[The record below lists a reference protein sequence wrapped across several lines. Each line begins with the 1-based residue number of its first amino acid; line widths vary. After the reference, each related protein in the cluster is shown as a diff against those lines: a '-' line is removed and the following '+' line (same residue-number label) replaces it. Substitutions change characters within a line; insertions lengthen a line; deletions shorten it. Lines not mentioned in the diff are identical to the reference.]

1 MGLYIDNFRAPKRG
15 GRGSFSMKTRYR
27 RRRALAAALA
37 VAALAALAGLVWLL
51 VLLVRGIG
59 SLGTPD
65 MCAPKDVKAV
75 VLAEDWSSYFSTAR
89 TTEEQ
94 QAYLES
100 TLDEAAALGANTVL
114 LSGRVDGDPTQV
126 LFRPKGR
133 DLPVSTAGSVTENDR
148 LFSKFDPVKYLMKQA
163 DSRGMQAALL
173 ATGDDGRQLTAGEAL
188 PEWLE
193 KTAGDYKL
201 ALYGPDEASAAALSA
216 AKAEAEA
223 LAAETGEETEPRA
236 PLLTY
241 VDLTG
246 DGKAPALL
254 RKDGDAALLAA
265 AWQLEEGRG
274 MVLGRLGSL
283 LADSSDAAVA
293 LRFAGGEALPDV
305 LPKDVPRT
313 LSIITPDP
321 AVTLYSENVYL
332 IGTSDP
338 ELPLSVNGTPV
349 ERTGDMGVWGLL
361 VPLNMG
367 ANDITAVQGENT
379 VTITVTRSAP
389 SGGGSGA
396 ARPDGSVAAAP
407 GQKLRITEP
416 LASLLE
422 DYTNSDSIQMTAY
435 EGAVATVKKSVSF
448 VRSNRRTYAYQL
460 ENGGY
465 ILAKDC
471 ELLDVSTPG
480 AAFTGAERSTEGNM
494 EVLTFTGAGTPLY
507 THNWEGNE
515 LTLTFLSAA
524 FSGEMPADLGF
535 GGATVTVEP
544 TETGGF
550 SLHFVFNDA
559 DPLWGYHVRYT
570 AEGGT
575 QILLKHQPKR
585 SDADTGPLTGV
596 TVMLDP
602 GHGGTD
608 TGAVGVPEGGFP
620 QEKDLNLA
628 EAMAAKYRLE
638 QLGATVLMT
647 REDDSF
653 PTLGDRVKM
662 LNDAAPDFFISV
674 HHNSTLLDKDADGL
688 VGTECYW
695 FYTEGRPLAQALVD
709 RMTAATGR
717 KARGVFYNYFYV
729 TRSNLCPAVLL
740 ETGFVSSPTEYQSC
754 AGDLGLWAEG
764 GAIAQAVLD
773 CVPG

>member
-1 MGLYIDNFRAPKRG
+1 MVLNIDTIRAPAREEG
-15 GRGSFSMKTRYR
+15 EFLMKTKYR
-27 RRRALAAALA
+27 RRRALAAVLA
-37 VAALAALAGLVWLL
+37 VAALAALAALIWLL

-65 MCAPKDVKAV
+65 MRTPKDVKAV
-75 VLAEDWSSYFSTAR
+75 VLASDWSSYFSTAR

-100 TLDEAAALGANTVL
+100 TLDEAANLGANTVL
-114 LSGRVDGDPTQV
+114 LTGRVDDDPDQV
-126 LFRPKGR
+126 LFRVKGK
-133 DLPVSTAGSVTENDR
+133 DLTVATAGTVTENDGF
-148 LFSKFDPVKYLMKQA
+148 FSKFDPVNYLMKQA
-163 DSRGMQAALL
+163 RERDMQVALI
-173 ATGDDGRQLTAGEAL
+173 ATGDGGQPLAAGAAL

-193 KTAGDYKL
+193 KAAKDHKL
-201 ALYGPDEASAAALSA
+201 ALYGLDEASAAALDA

-223 LAAETGEETEPRA
+223 QAAESGEEVEPEQ

-246 DGKAPALL
+246 GGEAPALL

-274 MVLGRLGSL
+274 MVLGELGSL
-283 LADSSDAAVA
+283 LADGSDAAVA
-293 LRFAGGEALPDV
+293 LRFVSGEELPDV
-305 LPKDVPRT
+305 LAKDVPAT
-313 LSIITPDP
+313 LSIVTP
-321 AVTLYSENVYL
+321 ATGATVYTENVYL

-338 ELPLSVNGTPV
+338 AQPLTVNGQTV
-349 ERTGDMGVWGLL
+349 ERTGEMGVWGIL

-367 ANDITAVQGENT
+367 ANDITAVQGETT
-379 VTITVTRSAP
+379 VTISVTRSTY
-389 SGGGSGA
+389 SGGGAGA
-396 ARPDGSVAAAP
+396 ARPDGSEAAAP
-407 GQKLRITEP
+407 GQKLRINTT

-422 DYTNSDSIQMTAY
+422 DYTNDDSIRMTAY
-435 EGAVATVKKSVSF
+435 EGAVATVEKSVSF

-471 ELLDVSTPG
+471 ELLDSSTPD
-480 AAFTGAERSTEGNM
+480 AAFTGAGRTTEGNM
-494 EVLTFTGAGTPLY
+494 EVFTLTGSGTPLY
-507 THNWEGNE
+507 THTWEGNE
-515 LTLTFLSAA
+515 LTLTFLSAS
-524 FSGEMPADLGF
+524 FTGEMPADLGF

-544 TETGGF
+544 TGEGGF

-570 AEGGT
+570 EDGT
-575 QILLKHQPKR
+575 SQILLKHQPKR
-585 SDADTGPLTGV
+585 SDAETGPLTGV
-596 TVMLDP
+596 TVMLDA

-608 TGAVGVPEGGFP
+608 MGAVGSASEDFP

-628 EAMAAKYRLE
+628 EALAAKYRLE

-647 REDDSF
+647 RSDDTF
-653 PTLGDRVKM
+653 PTLGDRVEM

-674 HHNSTLLDKDADGL
+674 HHNSTNLDKDTDGL

-695 FYTEGRPLAQALVD
+695 FYTEGKPLAQALVD
-709 RMTAATGR
+709 RVTAATGR
-717 KARGVFYNYFYV
+717 EARGVFYNYFYV

-773 CVPG
+773 CVPD

>member
-1 MGLYIDNFRAPKRG
+1 MVLNIDTIRAPAREEG
-15 GRGSFSMKTRYR
+15 EFLMKTKYR
-27 RRRALAAALA
+27 RRRALAAVLA
-37 VAALAALAGLVWLL
+37 VAALAALAALIWLL

-65 MCAPKDVKAV
+65 MRTPKDVKAV
-75 VLAEDWSSYFSTAR
+75 VLASDWSSYFSTAR

-100 TLDEAAALGANTVL
+100 TLDEAANLGANTVL
-114 LSGRVDGDPTQV
+114 LTGRVDDDPDQV
-126 LFRPKGR
+126 LFRVKGK
-133 DLPVSTAGSVTENDR
+133 DLTVATAGAVTENDGF
-148 LFSKFDPVKYLMKQA
+148 FSKFDPVNYLMKQA
-163 DSRGMQAALL
+163 KERDMQVALIATDAGGQPLAAG
-173 ATGDDGRQLTAGEAL
+173 AAL

-193 KTAGDYKL
+193 KAAKDHKL
-201 ALYGPDEASAAALSA
+201 ALYGLDEASAAALDA
-216 AKAEAEA
+216 AKAEAESQ
-223 LAAETGEETEPRA
+223 AAESGEEVEPEQ

-241 VDLTG
+241 VGLTG
-246 DGKAPALL
+246 GSEAPALL

-274 MVLGRLGSL
+274 MVLGELGSL
-283 LADSSDAAVA
+283 LADGSDAAVA

-305 LPKDVPRT
+305 LAKDVPRT
-313 LSIITPDP
+313 LSIVTPADG
-321 AVTLYSENVYL
+321 ATVYTENVYL

-338 ELPLSVNGTPV
+338 AQPLTVNGQTV
-349 ERTGDMGVWGLL
+349 ERTGEMGVWGVLA
-361 VPLNMG
+361 PLNMG
-367 ANDITAVQGENT
+367 ANDITAVQGDVA
-379 VTITVTRSAP
+379 VTITVTRSTY
-389 SGGGSGA
+389 SGGGAGA
-396 ARPDGSVAAAP
+396 ARPDGSEAAAP
-407 GQKLRITEP
+407 GQKLRINTT

-422 DYTNSDSIQMTAY
+422 DYADDDSIRMTAY
-435 EGAVATVKKSVSF
+435 EGAVAAVEKSVSF
-448 VRSNRRTYAYQL
+448 VRSGRRTYAYQL

-471 ELLDVSTPG
+471 ELLDSSTPD
-480 AAFTGAERSTEGNM
+480 AAFTGAGRTTEGNM
-494 EVLTFTGAGTPLY
+494 EVFTLTGSGTPLY
-507 THNWEGNE
+507 THTWEGNE
-515 LTLTFLSAA
+515 LTLTFLSAS
-524 FSGEMPADLGF
+524 FTGEMPADLGF

-544 TETGGF
+544 TEEGGF

-570 AEGGT
+570 EDGT
-575 QILLKHQPKR
+575 SQILLKHQPRR
-585 SDADTGPLTGV
+585 SDAETGPLTGV
-596 TVMLDP
+596 TVMLDA

-608 TGAVGVPEGGFP
+608 MGAVGSTSEDFP

-628 EAMAAKYRLE
+628 EALAAKYRLE

-647 REDDSF
+647 REDDTF
-653 PTLGDRVKM
+653 PTLGDRVEM
-662 LNDAAPDFFISV
+662 LNDTAPDFFISV
-674 HHNSTLLDKDADGL
+674 HHNSTNLDKDTDGL

-695 FYTEGRPLAQALVD
+695 FYTEGKPLAQALVD
-709 RMTAATGR
+709 RVTAATGR
-717 KARGVFYNYFYV
+717 EARGVFYNYFYV

>member
-1 MGLYIDNFRAPKRG
+1 
-15 GRGSFSMKTRYR
+15 MKTKYR
-27 RRRALAAALA
+27 RRRALAAVLA
-37 VAALAALAGLVWLL
+37 VVALAALAGLVWLL

-65 MCAPKDVKAV
+65 MRAPKDVKAV

-114 LSGRVDGDPTQV
+114 LSGRVDGDPAQV
-126 LFRPKGR
+126 LFRVKGK
-133 DLPVSTAGSVTENDR
+133 DLAVSTADAVTENDR
-148 LFSKFDPVKYLMKQA
+148 FLSKFDPVKHLMKQA
-163 DSRGMQAALL
+163 KERDMQVALIATDDSGQPL
-173 ATGDDGRQLTAGEAL
+173 AQGGAL

-193 KTAGDYKL
+193 KAAKDYKL
-201 ALYGPDEASAAALSA
+201 ALYGLDEASAAAVSA
-216 AKAEAEA
+216 AKAEAQA
-223 LAAETGEETEPRA
+223 QTAETGEETEPRST
-236 PLLTY
+236 LVTY
-241 VDLTG
+241 VDLTEG
-246 DGKAPALL
+246 GKAPALL

-265 AWQLEEGRG
+265 AWQLQEGNG

-283 LADSSDAAVA
+283 LADGNDAAVA

-305 LPKDVPRT
+305 LAKEVPRT
-313 LSIITPDP
+313 LSIISPDP

-338 ELPLSVNGTPV
+338 DLPLSVNGTPV

-379 VTITVTRSAP
+379 VTITVTRSTY

-416 LASLLE
+416 LASLLT
-422 DYTNSDSIQMTAY
+422 DYTNSDAIQMTAY

-471 ELLDVSTPG
+471 ELLDSSTPD

-494 EVLTFTGAGTPLY
+494 EVFTFGGSGTPLY
-507 THNWEGNE
+507 THTWEGNE
-515 LTLTFLSAA
+515 LTLTFLSAS

-535 GGATVTVEP
+535 GGATVTAQA
-544 TETGGF
+544 TEEGGF

-585 SDADTGPLTGV
+585 SDAETGPLTGV

-608 TGAVGVPEGGFP
+608 MGAVGSPSEDIP

-628 EAMAAKYRLE
+628 EALAAKYRLE

-647 REDDSF
+647 RSDDTF
-653 PTLGDRVKM
+653 PSLGDRVKM

-674 HHNSTLLDKDADGL
+674 HHNSTLLDKDADEL

-695 FYTEGRPLAQALVD
+695 FYTEGKPLAQALVD
-709 RMTAATGR
+709 RVTDATGR
-717 KARGVFYNYFYV
+717 QARGVFYNYFYV
-729 TRSNLCPAVLL
+729 TRSNICPAVLL

>member
-1 MGLYIDNFRAPKRG
+1 
-15 GRGSFSMKTRYR
+15 MKTKYR
-27 RRRALAAALA
+27 RRRALAAVLA
-37 VAALAALAGLVWLL
+37 VVALAALAGLVWLL

-65 MCAPKDVKAV
+65 MRAPKDVKAV

-114 LSGRVDGDPTQV
+114 LSGRVDGDPAQV
-126 LFRPKGR
+126 LFRVKGK
-133 DLPVSTAGSVTENDR
+133 DLAVSTAAAVTGNDR
-148 LFSKFDPVKYLMKQA
+148 FLSKFDPVKHLMKQA
-163 DSRGMQAALL
+163 KERDMQVALIATDDSGQP
-173 ATGDDGRQLTAGEAL
+173 LTQGGAL
-188 PEWLE
+188 PQWLE
-193 KTAGDYKL
+193 KAAKDYKL
-201 ALYGPDEASAAALSA
+201 ALYGLDEASAAAVSA

-223 LAAETGEETEPRA
+223 LAAETGEETEPRST
-236 PLLTY
+236 LVTY
-241 VDLTG
+241 VDMTE

-265 AWQLEEGRG
+265 AWQLQEGNG

-283 LADSSDAAVA
+283 LADGDDAAVA

-305 LPKDVPRT
+305 LAKEVPRT
-313 LSIITPDP
+313 LSIISPDP

-338 ELPLSVNGTPV
+338 DQPLSVNGTPV

-379 VTITVTRSAP
+379 VTITVTRSTY

-416 LASLLE
+416 LASLLT

-448 VRSNRRTYAYQL
+448 VRSGRRTYAYQL

-471 ELLDVSTPG
+471 ELLDSSTPD
-480 AAFTGAERSTEGNM
+480 AAFTGAGRTTEGNM
-494 EVLTFTGAGTPLY
+494 EVFTLTGSGTPLY
-507 THNWEGNE
+507 THTWEGNE
-515 LTLTFLSAA
+515 LTLTFLSAS
-524 FSGEMPADLGF
+524 FTGEMPADLGF

-544 TETGGF
+544 TGEGGF

-570 AEGGT
+570 EDGT
-575 QILLKHQPKR
+575 SQILLKHQPKR
-585 SDADTGPLTGV
+585 SDAETGPLTGV

-608 TGAVGVPEGGFP
+608 MGAVGSPSEDIP

-628 EAMAAKYRLE
+628 EALAAKYRLE

-647 REDDSF
+647 RSDDTF
-653 PTLGDRVKM
+653 PSLGDRVKM

-674 HHNSTLLDKDADGL
+674 HHNSTLLDKDADEL

-695 FYTEGRPLAQALVD
+695 FYTEGKPLAQALVD
-709 RMTAATGR
+709 RVTDATGR
-717 KARGVFYNYFYV
+717 QARGVFYNYFYV
-729 TRSNLCPAVLL
+729 TRSNICPAVLL

-773 CVPG
+773 CVPD

>member
-1 MGLYIDNFRAPKRG
+1 MVLNIDTIRAPAREEG
-15 GRGSFSMKTRYR
+15 EFLMKTKYR
-27 RRRALAAALA
+27 RRRALAAVLA
-37 VAALAALAGLVWLL
+37 VAALAALAALIWLL

-65 MCAPKDVKAV
+65 MRTPKDVKAV
-75 VLAEDWSSYFSTAR
+75 VLASDWSSYFSTAR

-100 TLDEAAALGANTVL
+100 TLDEAANLGANTVL
-114 LSGRVDGDPTQV
+114 LTGRVDDDPDQV
-126 LFRPKGR
+126 LFRVKGK
-133 DLPVSTAGSVTENDR
+133 DLTVATAGAVTENDGF
-148 LFSKFDPVKYLMKQA
+148 FSKFDPVNYLMKQA
-163 DSRGMQAALL
+163 KERDMQVALIATDDGGQPI
-173 ATGDDGRQLTAGEAL
+173 ATGAAL

-193 KTAGDYKL
+193 KAAQDYKL
-201 ALYGPDEASAAALSA
+201 ALYGLDEASAAALDA

-223 LAAETGEETEPRA
+223 LAAETGEEAAVEP

-246 DGKAPALL
+246 GGEAPALL

-274 MVLGRLGSL
+274 MVLGELGSL
-283 LADSSDAAVA
+283 LADGSDAAVA
-293 LRFAGGEALPDV
+293 LRFVSGEALPDV
-305 LPKDVPRT
+305 LAKDVPAT
-313 LSIITPDP
+313 LSIVTP
-321 AVTLYSENVYL
+321 ATGATVYTENVYL

-338 ELPLSVNGTPV
+338 AQPLTVNGQTV
-349 ERTGDMGVWGLL
+349 ERTGEMGVWGIL

-367 ANDITAVQGENT
+367 ANDITAVQGETT
-379 VTITVTRSAP
+379 VTISVTRSTY
-389 SGGGSGA
+389 SGGGAGA
-396 ARPDGSVAAAP
+396 ARPDGSEAAAP
-407 GQKLRITEP
+407 GQKPRINTT

-422 DYTNSDSIQMTAY
+422 DYTNDDSIRMTAY
-435 EGAVATVKKSVSF
+435 EGAVAAVEKSVPF

-471 ELLDVSTPG
+471 ELLDSSTPD
-480 AAFTGAERSTEGNM
+480 AAFTGAGRTTEGNM
-494 EVLTFTGAGTPLY
+494 EVFTLTGSGTPLY
-507 THNWEGNE
+507 THTWEGNE
-515 LTLTFLSAA
+515 LTLTFLSAS
-524 FSGEMPADLGF
+524 FTGEMPADLGF

-544 TETGGF
+544 TEEGGF

-570 AEGGT
+570 EDGT
-575 QILLKHQPKR
+575 SQILLKHQPKR
-585 SDADTGPLTGV
+585 SDAETGPLTGV

-608 TGAVGVPEGGFP
+608 MGAVGSTSEDFP

-628 EAMAAKYRLE
+628 EALAAKYRLE

-647 REDDSF
+647 REDDTF
-653 PTLGDRVKM
+653 PTLGDRVEM

-674 HHNSTLLDKDADGL
+674 HHNSTNLDKDTDGL

-695 FYTEGRPLAQALVD
+695 FYTEGKPLAQALVD
-709 RMTAATGR
+709 RVTAATGR
-717 KARGVFYNYFYV
+717 EARGVFYNYFYV

-773 CVPG
+773 CVPD

>member
-1 MGLYIDNFRAPKRG
+1 
-15 GRGSFSMKTRYR
+15 MKTKYR
-27 RRRALAAALA
+27 RRRALAAVLA
-37 VAALAALAGLVWLL
+37 VVALAALAGLVWLL

-65 MCAPKDVKAV
+65 MRAPKDVKAV

-114 LSGRVDGDPTQV
+114 LSGRVDGDPAQV
-126 LFRPKGR
+126 LFRVKGK
-133 DLPVSTAGSVTENDR
+133 DLAVSTAAAVTGNDR
-148 LFSKFDPVKYLMKQA
+148 FLSKFDPVKHLMKQA
-163 DSRGMQAALL
+163 KERDMQVALIATDDSGQP
-173 ATGDDGRQLTAGEAL
+173 LTQGGAL
-188 PEWLE
+188 PQWLE
-193 KTAGDYKL
+193 KAAKDYKL
-201 ALYGPDEASAAALSA
+201 ALYGLDEASAAAVSA

-223 LAAETGEETEPRA
+223 LAAETGEETEPRST
-236 PLLTY
+236 LVTY
-241 VDLTG
+241 VDMTE

-265 AWQLEEGRG
+265 AWQLQEGNG

-283 LADSSDAAVA
+283 LADGDDAAVA

-305 LPKDVPRT
+305 LAKEVPRT
-313 LSIITPDP
+313 LSIISPDP

-338 ELPLSVNGTPV
+338 DQPLSVNGTPV

-379 VTITVTRSAP
+379 VTITVTRSTY

-416 LASLLE
+416 LASLLT

-448 VRSNRRTYAYQL
+448 VRSGRRTYAYQL

-471 ELLDVSTPG
+471 ELLDSSTPD
-480 AAFTGAERSTEGNM
+480 AAFTGAGRTTEGNM
-494 EVLTFTGAGTPLY
+494 EVFTLTGSGTPLY
-507 THNWEGNE
+507 THTWEGNE
-515 LTLTFLSAA
+515 LTLTFLSAS
-524 FSGEMPADLGF
+524 FTGEMPADLGF

-544 TETGGF
+544 TGEGGF
-550 SLHFVFNDA
+550 SLRFVFNDA

-570 AEGGT
+570 EDGT
-575 QILLKHQPKR
+575 SQILLKHQPKR
-585 SDADTGPLTGV
+585 SDAETGPLTGV

-608 TGAVGVPEGGFP
+608 MGAVGSPSEDIP

-628 EAMAAKYRLE
+628 EALAAKYRLE

-647 REDDSF
+647 RSDDTF
-653 PTLGDRVKM
+653 PSLGDRVKM

-674 HHNSTLLDKDADGL
+674 HHNSTLLDKDADEL

-695 FYTEGRPLAQALVD
+695 FYTEGKPLAQALVD
-709 RMTAATGR
+709 RVTDATGR
-717 KARGVFYNYFYV
+717 QARGVFYNYFYV
-729 TRSNLCPAVLL
+729 TRSNICPAVLL

-773 CVPG
+773 CVPD

>member
-1 MGLYIDNFRAPKRG
+1 
-15 GRGSFSMKTRYR
+15 MKTKYR
-27 RRRALAAALA
+27 RRRALAAVLA
-37 VAALAALAGLVWLL
+37 VVALAALAGLVWLL

-65 MCAPKDVKAV
+65 MRAPKDMKAV

-114 LSGRVDGDPTQV
+114 LSGRVDGDPAQV
-126 LFRPKGR
+126 LFRVKGK
-133 DLPVSTAGSVTENDR
+133 DLAVSTAAAVTENDR
-148 LFSKFDPVKYLMKQA
+148 FLSKFDPVKHLMKQA
-163 DSRGMQAALL
+163 KERDMQVALIATDDSGQPL
-173 ATGDDGRQLTAGEAL
+173 AQGGAL

-193 KTAGDYKL
+193 KAAKDYKL
-201 ALYGPDEASAAALSA
+201 ALYGLDEASAAAVSA

-223 LAAETGEETEPRA
+223 QTAETGEETEPRST
-236 PLLTY
+236 LLTY
-241 VDLTG
+241 VDLTE

-265 AWQLEEGRG
+265 AWQLQEGNG

-283 LADSSDAAVA
+283 LADGNDAAVA

-305 LPKDVPRT
+305 LAKEVPRT
-313 LSIITPDP
+313 LSIISPDP

-338 ELPLSVNGTPV
+338 DQPLSVNGTPV

-379 VTITVTRSAP
+379 VTITVTRSTY

-416 LASLLE
+416 LASLLT

-471 ELLDVSTPG
+471 ELLDSSTPD
-480 AAFTGAERSTEGNM
+480 AAFTGAERTTEGNM
-494 EVLTFTGAGTPLY
+494 EVFTFGGSGTPLY
-507 THNWEGNE
+507 THTWEGNE
-515 LTLTFLSAA
+515 LTLTFLSAS

-535 GGATVTVEP
+535 GGATVTAQP
-544 TETGGF
+544 TEEGGF

-575 QILLKHQPKR
+575 QILLKHQPRR
-585 SDADTGPLTGV
+585 SDAETGPLTGV

-608 TGAVGVPEGGFP
+608 MGAVGSPSEDIP

-628 EAMAAKYRLE
+628 EALAAKYRLE

-647 REDDSF
+647 RSDDTF
-653 PTLGDRVKM
+653 PSLGDRVKM

-674 HHNSTLLDKDADGL
+674 HHNSTLLDKDADEL

-695 FYTEGRPLAQALVD
+695 FYTEGKPLAQALVD
-709 RMTAATGR
+709 RVTDATGR
-717 KARGVFYNYFYV
+717 QARGVFYNYFYV
-729 TRSNLCPAVLL
+729 TRSNICPAVLL

>member
-1 MGLYIDNFRAPKRG
+1 MVLNIDTIRAPAREEG
-15 GRGSFSMKTRYR
+15 EFLMKTKYR
-27 RRRALAAALA
+27 RRRALAAVLA
-37 VAALAALAGLVWLL
+37 VAALAALAALIWLL

-65 MCAPKDVKAV
+65 MRTPKDVKAV
-75 VLAEDWSSYFSTAR
+75 VLASDWSSYFSTAR

-100 TLDEAAALGANTVL
+100 TLDEAANLGANTVL
-114 LSGRVDGDPTQV
+114 LTGRVDDDPDQV
-126 LFRPKGR
+126 LFRVKGK
-133 DLPVSTAGSVTENDR
+133 DLTVATAGAVTENDGF
-148 LFSKFDPVKYLMKQA
+148 FSKFDPVNYLMKQA
-163 DSRGMQAALL
+163 KERDMQVALI
-173 ATGDDGRQLTAGEAL
+173 ATDDGGQPLAAGAAL

-193 KTAGDYKL
+193 KAAKDHKL
-201 ALYGPDEASAAALSA
+201 ALYGLDEASAAALDA
-216 AKAEAEA
+216 AKAEAESQ
-223 LAAETGEETEPRA
+223 AAESGEEVEPEQ

-241 VDLTG
+241 VGLTEG
-246 DGKAPALL
+246 SEAPALL

-274 MVLGRLGSL
+274 MVLGELGSL
-283 LADSSDAAVA
+283 LADGSDAAVA

-305 LPKDVPRT
+305 LAKDVPRT
-313 LSIITPDP
+313 LSIVTPADG
-321 AVTLYSENVYL
+321 ATVYTENVYL

-338 ELPLSVNGTPV
+338 AQPLTVNGQTV
-349 ERTGDMGVWGLL
+349 ERTGEMGVWGVLA
-361 VPLNMG
+361 PLSMG
-367 ANDITAVQGENT
+367 ANDITAVQGDVT
-379 VTITVTRSAP
+379 VTITVTRSTY
-389 SGGGSGA
+389 SGGGAGA
-396 ARPDGSVAAAP
+396 ARPDGSEAAAP
-407 GQKLRITEP
+407 GQKLRINTT

-422 DYTNSDSIQMTAY
+422 DYTNDDSIRMTAY
-435 EGAVATVKKSVSF
+435 EGAVATVEKSVSF

-471 ELLDVSTPG
+471 ELLDSSTPD
-480 AAFTGAERSTEGNM
+480 AAFTGAGRTTEGNM
-494 EVLTFTGAGTPLY
+494 EVFTLTGSGTPLY
-507 THNWEGNE
+507 THTWEGNE
-515 LTLTFLSAA
+515 LTLTFLSAS
-524 FSGEMPADLGF
+524 FTGEMPADLGF
-535 GGATVTVEP
+535 GGATVTAEP
-544 TETGGF
+544 TGEGGF

-570 AEGGT
+570 EDGGT
-575 QILLKHQPKR
+575 QILLKHQPRR
-585 SDADTGPLTGV
+585 SDAETGPLTGV
-596 TVMLDP
+596 TVMLDA

-608 TGAVGVPEGGFP
+608 MGAVGSASEDFP

-628 EAMAAKYRLE
+628 EALAAKYRLE

-647 REDDSF
+647 RSDDTF
-653 PTLGDRVKM
+653 PTLGDRVEM

-674 HHNSTLLDKDADGL
+674 HHNSTNLDKDTDGL

-695 FYTEGRPLAQALVD
+695 FYTEGKPLAQALVD
-709 RMTAATGR
+709 RVTAATGR
-717 KARGVFYNYFYV
+717 EARGVFYNYFYV

-773 CVPG
+773 CVPD

>member
-1 MGLYIDNFRAPKRG
+1 MVLNIDTIRAPAREEG
-15 GRGSFSMKTRYR
+15 EFLMKTKYR
-27 RRRALAAALA
+27 RRRALAAVLA
-37 VAALAALAGLVWLL
+37 VAALAALAALIWLL

-65 MCAPKDVKAV
+65 MRTPKDVKAV
-75 VLAEDWSSYFSTAR
+75 VLASDWSSYFSTAR

-100 TLDEAAALGANTVL
+100 TLDEAANLGANTVL
-114 LSGRVDGDPTQV
+114 LTGRVDDDPDQV
-126 LFRPKGR
+126 LFRVKGK
-133 DLPVSTAGSVTENDR
+133 DLTVATAGAVTENDGF
-148 LFSKFDPVKYLMKQA
+148 FSKFDPVNYLMKQA
-163 DSRGMQAALL
+163 KERDMQAALI
-173 ATGDDGRQLTAGEAL
+173 ATDDGGQPLAAGAAL

-193 KTAGDYKL
+193 KAAKDHKL
-201 ALYGPDEASAAALSA
+201 ALYGLDEASAAALDA
-216 AKAEAEA
+216 AKAEAESQ
-223 LAAETGEETEPRA
+223 AAESGEEVEPEQ

-241 VDLTG
+241 VGLTEG
-246 DGKAPALL
+246 SEAPALL

-274 MVLGRLGSL
+274 MVLGELGSL

-293 LRFAGGEALPDV
+293 LRFVSGEALPDV
-305 LPKDVPRT
+305 LAKDVPAT
-313 LSIITPDP
+313 LSIVTP
-321 AVTLYSENVYL
+321 ATGATVYTENVYL

-338 ELPLSVNGTPV
+338 AQPLTVNGTPV
-349 ERTGDMGVWGLL
+349 ERTGEMGVWGVL

-367 ANDITAVQGENT
+367 ANDITAVQGDVT
-379 VTITVTRSAP
+379 VTISVTRSTY
-389 SGGGSGA
+389 SGGGAGA
-396 ARPDGSVAAAP
+396 ARPDGSEAAAP
-407 GQKLRITEP
+407 GQKLRINTT

-422 DYTNSDSIQMTAY
+422 DYTNDDSIRMTAY
-435 EGAVATVKKSVSF
+435 EGAVAAVEKSVPF

-471 ELLDVSTPG
+471 ELLDSSTPD
-480 AAFTGAERSTEGNM
+480 AAFTGAERTTEGNM
-494 EVLTFTGAGTPLY
+494 EVFTLTGSGTPLY
-507 THNWEGNE
+507 THTWEGNE
-515 LTLTFLSAA
+515 LTLTFLSAS
-524 FSGEMPADLGF
+524 FTGEMPADLGF

-544 TETGGF
+544 TEEGGF

-570 AEGGT
+570 EDGT
-575 QILLKHQPKR
+575 SQILLKHQPKR
-585 SDADTGPLTGV
+585 SDAETGPLTGV
-596 TVMLDP
+596 TVMLDA

-608 TGAVGVPEGGFP
+608 MGAVGSTSEDFP

-628 EAMAAKYRLE
+628 EALAAKYRLE

-653 PTLGDRVKM
+653 PTLGDRVEM

-674 HHNSTLLDKDADGL
+674 HHNSTNLDKDTDGL

-695 FYTEGRPLAQALVD
+695 FYTEGKPLAQALVD
-709 RMTAATGR
+709 RVTAATGR
-717 KARGVFYNYFYV
+717 EARGVFYNYFYV

-773 CVPG
+773 CVPD

>member
-1 MGLYIDNFRAPKRG
+1 
-15 GRGSFSMKTRYR
+15 MKTKYR
-27 RRRALAAALA
+27 RRRALAAVLA
-37 VAALAALAGLVWLL
+37 VVALAALAGLVWLL

-65 MCAPKDVKAV
+65 MRAPKDVKAV

-114 LSGRVDGDPTQV
+114 LSGRVDGDPAQV
-126 LFRPKGR
+126 LFRVKGK
-133 DLPVSTAGSVTENDR
+133 DLAVSTAAAVTENDR
-148 LFSKFDPVKYLMKQA
+148 FLSKFDPVKHLMKQA
-163 DSRGMQAALL
+163 KERDMQVALIATDDSGQPL
-173 ATGDDGRQLTAGEAL
+173 AQGGAL

-193 KTAGDYKL
+193 KAAKDYKL
-201 ALYGPDEASAAALSA
+201 ALYGLDEASAAAVSA

-223 LAAETGEETEPRA
+223 LAAETGEETEPRST
-236 PLLTY
+236 LVTY
-241 VDLTG
+241 VDMTE

-265 AWQLEEGRG
+265 AWQLQEGNG

-283 LADSSDAAVA
+283 LADGDDAAVA

-305 LPKDVPRT
+305 LAKEVPRT
-313 LSIITPDP
+313 LSIISPDP

-338 ELPLSVNGTPV
+338 DQPLSVNGTPV

-367 ANDITAVQGENT
+367 ANDITAVQGETT
-379 VTITVTRSAP
+379 VTISVTRSTY
-389 SGGGSGA
+389 SGGGAGA
-396 ARPDGSVAAAP
+396 ARPDGSEAAAP
-407 GQKLRITEP
+407 GQKLRINTT

-422 DYTNSDSIQMTAY
+422 DYTNDDSILMTAY
-435 EGAVATVKKSVSF
+435 EGAVATVEKSVSF
-448 VRSNRRTYAYQL
+448 VRSGRRTYAYQL

-471 ELLDVSTPG
+471 ELLDSSTPD
-480 AAFTGAERSTEGNM
+480 AAFTGAGRSTEGNM
-494 EVLTFTGAGTPLY
+494 EVFTFTGSGTPLY
-507 THNWEGNE
+507 THSWEGNE
-515 LTLTFLSAA
+515 LTLTFLSAS

-535 GGATVTVEP
+535 GGATVTAQP
-544 TETGGF
+544 TEEGGF

-559 DPLWGYHVRYT
+559 DPLWGYHARYT

-575 QILLKHQPKR
+575 QILLKHQPRR
-585 SDADTGPLTGV
+585 SDAETGPLTGV

-608 TGAVGVPEGGFP
+608 MGAVGSPSEDIP

-628 EAMAAKYRLE
+628 EALAAKYRLE

-647 REDDSF
+647 RSDDTF
-653 PTLGDRVKM
+653 PSLGDRVKM

-674 HHNSTLLDKDADGL
+674 HHNSTLLDKDADEL

-695 FYTEGRPLAQALVD
+695 FYTEGKPLAQALVD
-709 RMTAATGR
+709 RVTDATGR
-717 KARGVFYNYFYV
+717 QARGVFYNYFYV
-729 TRSNLCPAVLL
+729 TRSNICPAVLL

>member
-1 MGLYIDNFRAPKRG
+1 
-15 GRGSFSMKTRYR
+15 MKTKYR
-27 RRRALAAALA
+27 RRRALAAVLA
-37 VAALAALAGLVWLL
+37 VVALAALAGLVWLL

-65 MCAPKDVKAV
+65 MRAPKDVKAV

-114 LSGRVDGDPTQV
+114 LSGRVDGDPAQV
-126 LFRPKGR
+126 LFRVKGK
-133 DLPVSTAGSVTENDR
+133 DLAVSTAAAVTGNDR
-148 LFSKFDPVKYLMKQA
+148 FLSKFDPVKHLMKQA
-163 DSRGMQAALL
+163 KERDMQVALIATDDSGQPL
-173 ATGDDGRQLTAGEAL
+173 AQGVAL

-193 KTAGDYKL
+193 KAAKDYKL
-201 ALYGPDEASAAALSA
+201 ALYGLDEASAAAVSA

-223 LAAETGEETEPRA
+223 QTAETGEETGPRST
-236 PLLTY
+236 LVTY
-241 VDLTG
+241 VDLTE

-265 AWQLEEGRG
+265 AWQLQEGNG

-283 LADSSDAAVA
+283 LADGNDAAVA

-305 LPKDVPRT
+305 LAKEVPRT
-313 LSIITPDP
+313 LSIISPDP

-338 ELPLSVNGTPV
+338 DQPLSVNGTPV

-379 VTITVTRSAP
+379 VTITVTRSTY

-471 ELLDVSTPG
+471 ELLDSSTPD
-480 AAFTGAERSTEGNM
+480 AAFTGAERTTEGNM
-494 EVLTFTGAGTPLY
+494 EVFTFGGSGTPLY
-507 THNWEGNE
+507 THTWEGNE
-515 LTLTFLSAA
+515 LTLTFLSAS

-535 GGATVTVEP
+535 GGATVTAQP
-544 TETGGF
+544 TEEGGF

-575 QILLKHQPKR
+575 QILLKHQPRR
-585 SDADTGPLTGV
+585 SDAETGPLTGV

-608 TGAVGVPEGGFP
+608 MGAVGSPSEDIP

-628 EAMAAKYRLE
+628 EALAAKYRLE

-647 REDDSF
+647 RSDDTF

-674 HHNSTLLDKDADGL
+674 HHNSTLLDKDADEL

-695 FYTEGRPLAQALVD
+695 FYTEGKPLAQALVD
-709 RMTAATGR
+709 RVTDATGR
-717 KARGVFYNYFYV
+717 EARGVFYNYFYV
-729 TRSNLCPAVLL
+729 TRSNICPAVLL
-740 ETGFVSSPTEYQSC
+740 EMGFVSSPTEYQSC

>member
-1 MGLYIDNFRAPKRG
+1 
-15 GRGSFSMKTRYR
+15 MKTKYR
-27 RRRALAAALA
+27 RRRALAAVLA
-37 VAALAALAGLVWLL
+37 VAALAAVAGLVWLL

-65 MCAPKDVKAV
+65 MRAPKDVKAV
-75 VLAEDWSSYFSTAR
+75 VLAADWSSYFDTSR

-94 QAYLES
+94 QAFLES
-100 TLDEAAALGANTVL
+100 TLDEAAGLGANTVL
-114 LSGRVDGDPTQV
+114 LSGRVDNDPAQV
-126 LFRPKGR
+126 LFRVKGK
-133 DLPVSTAGSVTENDR
+133 DLEVATAEAVTENDKF
-148 LFSKFDPVKYLMKQA
+148 LSKFDPVQYLMKQA
-163 DSRGMQAALL
+163 KERDMQVALI
-173 ATGDDGRQLTAGEAL
+173 ATDDGGQPLAQGSAL

-193 KTAGDYKL
+193 KAAKDYKL
-201 ALYGPDEASAAALSA
+201 ALYGLDEASAAARDA
-216 AKAEAEA
+216 AKAEAES
-223 LAAETGEETEPRA
+223 LAAETGEETEPEQ

-241 VDLTG
+241 VALTEG
-246 DGKAPALL
+246 SEAPALL

-265 AWQLEEGRG
+265 AWQLEAGRG
-274 MVLGRLGSL
+274 LVLGELGSL
-283 LADSSDAAVA
+283 LADGSDAAVA
-293 LRFAGGEALPDV
+293 LRFVSGEALPDV
-305 LPKDVPRT
+305 LAKDVPAT
-313 LSIITPDP
+313 LSIVTP
-321 AVTLYSENVYL
+321 ATGATLYTENVYL

-338 ELPLSVNGTPV
+338 AQPLTVNGTTV

-379 VTITVTRSAP
+379 VTITVTRSTY

-407 GQKLRITEP
+407 GQKLRITQP
-416 LASLLE
+416 LASLLT
-422 DYTNSDSIQMTAY
+422 DYSNDDSIQMTAY

-471 ELLDVSTPG
+471 ELLDPSTPG
-480 AAFTGAERSTEGNM
+480 AAFTGAGRSTEGNM
-494 EVLTFTGAGTPLY
+494 EVFTFGGSGTPLY
-507 THNWEGNE
+507 THTWEAGE
-515 LTLTFLSAA
+515 LTLTFLSAS

-535 GGATVTVEP
+535 GGATVTAQP
-544 TETGGF
+544 TEEGGF

-585 SDADTGPLTGV
+585 SDAETGPLTGV

-608 TGAVGVPEGGFP
+608 MGAVGSTSENFP

-628 EAMAAKYRLE
+628 EALAAKYRLE

-647 REDDSF
+647 RSDDSF
-653 PTLGDRVKM
+653 PTLGDRVKA

-674 HHNSTLLDKDADGL
+674 HHNSTNLDKDTNGL

-695 FYTEGRPLAQALVD
+695 FYTEGKPLAQALVD
-709 RMTAATGR
+709 RMTSATGR
-717 KARGVFYNYFYV
+717 EARGVFYNYFYV
-729 TRSNLCPAVLL
+729 TRSNICPAVLL

>member
-1 MGLYIDNFRAPKRG
+1 MVLNIDTIRAPAREEG
-15 GRGSFSMKTRYR
+15 EFLMKTKYR
-27 RRRALAAALA
+27 RRRALAAVLA
-37 VAALAALAGLVWLL
+37 VAALAALAALIWLL

-65 MCAPKDVKAV
+65 MRTPKDVKAV
-75 VLAEDWSSYFSTAR
+75 VLASDWSSYFSTAR

-100 TLDEAAALGANTVL
+100 TLDEAANLGANTVL
-114 LSGRVDGDPTQV
+114 LTGRVDDDPDQV
-126 LFRPKGR
+126 LFRVKGK
-133 DLPVSTAGSVTENDR
+133 DLTVATAGAVTENDGF
-148 LFSKFDPVKYLMKQA
+148 FSKFDPVNYLMKQA
-163 DSRGMQAALL
+163 KERDMQVALI
-173 ATGDDGRQLTAGEAL
+173 ATDDGGQPIAAGAAL

-193 KTAGDYKL
+193 KAAQDYKL
-201 ALYGPDEASAAALSA
+201 ALYGLDEASAAALDA

-223 LAAETGEETEPRA
+223 LAAETGEEAAVEP

-246 DGKAPALL
+246 GGEAPALL

-274 MVLGRLGSL
+274 MVLGELGSL
-283 LADSSDAAVA
+283 LADGSDAAVA
-293 LRFAGGEALPDV
+293 LRFVSGEALPDV
-305 LPKDVPRT
+305 LAKDVPAT
-313 LSIITPDP
+313 LSIVTP
-321 AVTLYSENVYL
+321 ATGATVYTENVYL

-338 ELPLSVNGTPV
+338 AQPLTVNGQTV
-349 ERTGDMGVWGLL
+349 ERTGEMGVWGIL

-367 ANDITAVQGENT
+367 ANDITAVQGETT
-379 VTITVTRSAP
+379 VTISVTRSTY
-389 SGGGSGA
+389 SGGGAGA
-396 ARPDGSVAAAP
+396 ARPDGSEAAAP
-407 GQKLRITEP
+407 GQKLRINTT

-422 DYTNSDSIQMTAY
+422 DYTNDDSIRMTAY
-435 EGAVATVKKSVSF
+435 EGAVAAVEKSVPF

-471 ELLDVSTPG
+471 ELLDSSTPD
-480 AAFTGAERSTEGNM
+480 AAFTGAGRTTEGNM
-494 EVLTFTGAGTPLY
+494 EVFTLTGSGTPLY
-507 THNWEGNE
+507 THTWEGNE
-515 LTLTFLSAA
+515 LTLTFLSAS
-524 FSGEMPADLGF
+524 FTGEMPADLGF

-544 TETGGF
+544 TEEGGF

-570 AEGGT
+570 EDGT
-575 QILLKHQPKR
+575 SQILLKHQPRR
-585 SDADTGPLTGV
+585 SDAETGPLTGV

-608 TGAVGVPEGGFP
+608 MGAVGSTSEDFP

-628 EAMAAKYRLE
+628 EALAAKYRLE

-647 REDDSF
+647 REDDTF
-653 PTLGDRVKM
+653 PTLGDRVEM

-674 HHNSTLLDKDADGL
+674 HHNSTSLDKDTDGL

-695 FYTEGRPLAQALVD
+695 FYTEGKPLAQALVD
-709 RMTAATGR
+709 RVTAATGR
-717 KARGVFYNYFYV
+717 EARGVFYNYFYV

-740 ETGFVSSPTEYQSC
+740 ETGFVSSPAEYQSC

-773 CVPG
+773 CVPD

>member
-1 MGLYIDNFRAPKRG
+1 
-15 GRGSFSMKTRYR
+15 MKTRYR
-27 RRRALAAALA
+27 RRRALAAVLAL
-37 VAALAALAGLVWLL
+37 AALAALAAIGWLL

-59 SLGTPD
+59 SLTGPD
-65 MCAPKDVKAV
+65 MRAPKDVRAV
-75 VLAEDWSSYFSTAR
+75 VLAADWSSYFSTAR

-94 QAYLES
+94 KAYLES
-100 TLDEAAALGANTVL
+100 TLDEAANLGANTVL
-114 LSGRVDGDPTQV
+114 LTGRVDGDPAQV
-126 LFRPKGR
+126 LFRVKGKE
-133 DLPVSTAGSVTENDR
+133 LPVATAEAVTTNDR
-148 LFSKFDPVKYLMKQA
+148 FFSKFDPVNYLMKQA
-163 DSRGMQAALL
+163 ESRGMQAALL
-173 ATGDDGRQLTAGEAL
+173 ATDDGGQLLAAGAAL

-193 KTAGDYKL
+193 QAAQDYKL
-201 ALYGPDEASAAALSA
+201 ALYGLDEASAAALDA
-216 AKAEAEA
+216 AQAAAEAQ
-223 LAAETGEETEPRA
+223 AAETGEEAETET

-241 VDLTG
+241 VGLIEG
-246 DGKAPALL
+246 SEAPALL
-254 RKDGDAALLAA
+254 RKDDEPGLLAA
-265 AWQLEEGRG
+265 ACQLEAGRG
-274 MVLGRLGSL
+274 LVLGELGSL
-283 LADSSDAAVA
+283 LADDTNAAVT
-293 LRFAGGEALPDV
+293 LRYLGGDALPDV
-305 LPKDVPRT
+305 LGKEVPRT
-313 LSIITPDP
+313 LSIVSPDP

-338 ELPLSVNGTPV
+338 EQPLSVNGTPV
-349 ERTGDMGVWGLL
+349 ERSGDMGVWGLL

-367 ANDITAVQGENT
+367 ANDITAVQGDAT
-379 VTITVTRSAP
+379 VTITVTRS
-389 SGGGSGA
+389 SYTGGGSGA

-407 GQKLRITEP
+407 GQKLRITQP

-422 DYTNSDSIQMTAY
+422 DYSNDDSILMTAY
-435 EGAVATVKKSVSF
+435 EGAVATVNKSVSF

-471 ELLDVSTPG
+471 ELLDASTPD
-480 AAFTGAERSTEGNM
+480 AAFTGAERTTEGNM
-494 EVLTFTGAGTPLY
+494 EVLTLTGSGTPLY
-507 THNWEGNE
+507 THTWEGNE
-515 LTLTFLSAA
+515 LTLTFLSAS
-524 FSGEMPADLGF
+524 FSGEIPADFGF
-535 GGATVTVEP
+535 GGATVSAEA

-570 AEGGT
+570 AEGT
-575 QILLKHQPKR
+575 AQILLKHQPKR

-602 GHGGTD
+602 GHGDTD
-608 TGAVGVPEGGFP
+608 TGAVGVPEGDFP

-628 EAMAAKYRLE
+628 EALAAKYRLE

-647 REDDSF
+647 RADDSF

-674 HHNSTLLDKDADGL
+674 HHNSTNLDKDTNEL

-695 FYTEGRPLAQALVD
+695 FYTEGKPLAEALVD
-709 RMTAATGR
+709 RVSDATGR

>member
-1 MGLYIDNFRAPKRG
+1 
-15 GRGSFSMKTRYR
+15 MKTKYR
-27 RRRALAAALA
+27 RRRALAAVLA
-37 VAALAALAGLVWLL
+37 VVALAALAGLVWLL

-65 MCAPKDVKAV
+65 MRAPKDMKAV

-114 LSGRVDGDPTQV
+114 LSGRVDGDPAQV
-126 LFRPKGR
+126 LFRVKGK
-133 DLPVSTAGSVTENDR
+133 DLAVSTAAAVTGNDR
-148 LFSKFDPVKYLMKQA
+148 FLSKFDPVKHLMKQA
-163 DSRGMQAALL
+163 KERDMQVALIATDDSGPPL
-173 ATGDDGRQLTAGEAL
+173 AQGVAL

-193 KTAGDYKL
+193 KAAKDYKL
-201 ALYGPDEASAAALSA
+201 ALYGLDEASAAAVSA

-223 LAAETGEETEPRA
+223 QTAETGEETGPRST
-236 PLLTY
+236 LVTY
-241 VDLTG
+241 VDLTE

-265 AWQLEEGRG
+265 AWQLQEGNG

-283 LADSSDAAVA
+283 LADGNDAAVA

-305 LPKDVPRT
+305 LAKEVPRT
-313 LSIITPDP
+313 LSIISPDP

-338 ELPLSVNGTPV
+338 DQPLSVNGTPV

-379 VTITVTRSAP
+379 VTITVTRSTY

-471 ELLDVSTPG
+471 ELLDSSTPD
-480 AAFTGAERSTEGNM
+480 AAFTGAERTTEGNM
-494 EVLTFTGAGTPLY
+494 EVFTFGGSGTPLY
-507 THNWEGNE
+507 THSWEGNE
-515 LTLTFLSAA
+515 LTLTFLSAS

-535 GGATVTVEP
+535 GGATVTAQP
-544 TETGGF
+544 TEEGGF

-575 QILLKHQPKR
+575 QILLKHQPQR
-585 SDADTGPLTGV
+585 SDAETGPLTGV

-608 TGAVGVPEGGFP
+608 MGAVGSPSEDIP

-628 EAMAAKYRLE
+628 QALAAKYRLE

-647 REDDSF
+647 RSDDTF
-653 PTLGDRVKM
+653 PSLGDRVKM

-674 HHNSTLLDKDADGL
+674 HHNSTLLDKDADEL

-695 FYTEGRPLAQALVD
+695 FYTEGKPLAQALVD
-709 RMTAATGR
+709 RVTDATGR
-717 KARGVFYNYFYV
+717 QARGVFYNYFYV
-729 TRSNLCPAVLL
+729 TRSNICPAVLL

>member
-1 MGLYIDNFRAPKRG
+1 
-15 GRGSFSMKTRYR
+15 MKTKYR
-27 RRRALAAALA
+27 RRRALAAVLA
-37 VAALAALAGLVWLL
+37 VVALAALAGLVWLL

-65 MCAPKDVKAV
+65 MRAPKDVKAV

-114 LSGRVDGDPTQV
+114 LSGRVDGDPAQV
-126 LFRPKGR
+126 LFRVKGK
-133 DLPVSTAGSVTENDR
+133 DLAVSTAAAVTENDR
-148 LFSKFDPVKYLMKQA
+148 FLSKFDPVKHLMKQA
-163 DSRGMQAALL
+163 KERDMQVALIATDDSGQPL
-173 ATGDDGRQLTAGEAL
+173 AQGGAL

-193 KTAGDYKL
+193 KAAKDYKL
-201 ALYGPDEASAAALSA
+201 ALYGLDEASAAAVSA

-223 LAAETGEETEPRA
+223 LAAETGEETEPRST
-236 PLLTY
+236 LVTY
-241 VDLTG
+241 VDMTE

-265 AWQLEEGRG
+265 AWQLQEGNG

-283 LADSSDAAVA
+283 LADGDDAAVA

-305 LPKDVPRT
+305 LAKEVPRT
-313 LSIITPDP
+313 LSIISPDP

-338 ELPLSVNGTPV
+338 DQPLSVNGTPV

-379 VTITVTRSAP
+379 VTITVTRSTY

-448 VRSNRRTYAYQL
+448 VRSGRRTYAYQL

-471 ELLDVSTPG
+471 ELLDSSTPD

-494 EVLTFTGAGTPLY
+494 EVFTFGCSGTPLY
-507 THNWEGNE
+507 THSWEGNE
-515 LTLTFLSAA
+515 LTLTFLSAS

-535 GGATVTVEP
+535 GGATVTAQP
-544 TETGGF
+544 TEEGGF

-575 QILLKHQPKR
+575 QILLKHQPRR

-695 FYTEGRPLAQALVD
+695 FYTEGKPLAQALVD
-709 RMTAATGR
+709 RVTDATGR
-717 KARGVFYNYFYV
+717 QARGVFYNYFYV
-729 TRSNLCPAVLL
+729 TRSNICPAVLL

>member
-1 MGLYIDNFRAPKRG
+1 
-15 GRGSFSMKTRYR
+15 MKTKYR
-27 RRRALAAALA
+27 RRRALAAVLA
-37 VAALAALAGLVWLL
+37 VVALAALAGLVWLL

-65 MCAPKDVKAV
+65 MRAPKDVKAV

-114 LSGRVDGDPTQV
+114 LSGRVDGDPAQV
-126 LFRPKGR
+126 LFRVKGK
-133 DLPVSTAGSVTENDR
+133 DLAVSTAAAVTENDR
-148 LFSKFDPVKYLMKQA
+148 FLSKFDPVKHLMKQA
-163 DSRGMQAALL
+163 KERDMQVALIATDDSGQPL
-173 ATGDDGRQLTAGEAL
+173 AQGGAL

-193 KTAGDYKL
+193 KAAKDYKL
-201 ALYGPDEASAAALSA
+201 ALYGLDEASAAAVSA

-223 LAAETGEETEPRA
+223 LAAETGEETEPRST
-236 PLLTY
+236 LVTY
-241 VDLTG
+241 VDMTE

-265 AWQLEEGRG
+265 AWQLQEGNG

-283 LADSSDAAVA
+283 LADGNDAAVA

-305 LPKDVPRT
+305 LAKEVPRT
-313 LSIITPDP
+313 LSIISPDP

-338 ELPLSVNGTPV
+338 DQPLSVNGTPV

-379 VTITVTRSAP
+379 VTITVTRSTY

-416 LASLLE
+416 LASLLT

-435 EGAVATVKKSVSF
+435 EGAVATVEKSVSF
-448 VRSNRRTYAYQL
+448 VRSGRRTYAYQL

-471 ELLDVSTPG
+471 ELLDSSTPD
-480 AAFTGAERSTEGNM
+480 AAFTGAGRTTEGNM
-494 EVLTFTGAGTPLY
+494 EVFTLTGSGTPLY
-507 THNWEGNE
+507 THTWEGNE
-515 LTLTFLSAA
+515 LTLTFLSAS
-524 FSGEMPADLGF
+524 FTGEMPADLGF

-544 TETGGF
+544 TGEGGF

-570 AEGGT
+570 EDGT
-575 QILLKHQPKR
+575 SQILLKHQPKR
-585 SDADTGPLTGV
+585 SDAETGPLTGV

-608 TGAVGVPEGGFP
+608 MGAVGSASEDFP

-628 EAMAAKYRLE
+628 EALAAKYRLE

-647 REDDSF
+647 RADDTF
-653 PTLGDRVKM
+653 PTLGERVEM

-674 HHNSTLLDKDADGL
+674 HHNSTNLDKDTDGL

-695 FYTEGRPLAQALVD
+695 FYTEGKPLAQALVD
-709 RMTAATGR
+709 RVTAATGR
-717 KARGVFYNYFYV
+717 EARGVFYNYFYV

-773 CVPG
+773 CVPD